1 MRIALVCDWYRP
13 RVGGIELHLEQ
24 LAAQLAAAGHE
35 VTVITPTPGP
45 AEPAGAVR
53 VHRVRG
59 WLLPWIRLAWTPATF
74 RRLGAALRDGRF
86 DVVHLHSSLIS
97 PAAYVALR
105 QAQAAGLP
113 AVLTVHSIWGGFHR
127 MFAALDAV
135 AHWTRWPVTFSAVSA
150 RVAHD
155 MRPVLGGRPVAIL
168 PNAVLPARWRTDP
181 APPADRINIACVM
194 RLAPRK
200 RGTALLA
207 AAQAVRGQLPAGAR
221 VRFQIA
227 GDGPERRRL
236 ERRARQL
243 GVDDIV
249 EFLGAVAPARL
260 PALYATSHF
269 FVLPAELEAF
279 GLAALEA
286 RAAGLPVVAMRA
298 GGVGEWLADGV
309 EGLLADNDAE
319 FARHILRLATD
330 AELRANL
337 AAHNRAVPVA
347 FTWERS
353 LAAHLAL
360 YAQARQSLS
369 P

>member
-1 MRIALVCDWYRP
+1 
-13 RVGGIELHLEQ
+13 
-24 LAAQLAAAGHE
+24 
-35 VTVITPTPGP
+35 
-45 AEPAGAVR
+45 
-53 VHRVRG
+53 
-59 WLLPWIRLAWTPATF
+59 
-74 RRLGAALRDGRF
+74 
-86 DVVHLHSSLIS
+86 
-97 PAAYVALR
+97 
-105 QAQAAGLP
+105 
-113 AVLTVHSIWGGFHR
+113 
-127 MFAALDAV
+127 
-135 AHWTRWPVTFSAVSA
+135 
-150 RVAHD
+150 
-155 MRPVLGGRPVAIL
+155 VAIL
-168 PNAVLPARWRTDP
+168 PNAVVPARWRIDP
-181 APPADRINIACVM
+181 APPGDRINIACVM

-200 RGTALLA
+200 RGAALLA
-207 AAQAVRGQLPAGAR
+207 AAQMVRGQLPAGVR

-236 ERRARQL
+236 ERHARRL

-279 GLAALEA
+279 GIAALEA

-337 AAHNRAVPVA
+337 TAHNRAVPVA
-347 FTWERS
+347 YTWERS

-360 YAQARQSLS
+360 YAQARQSLTA
-369 P
+369 